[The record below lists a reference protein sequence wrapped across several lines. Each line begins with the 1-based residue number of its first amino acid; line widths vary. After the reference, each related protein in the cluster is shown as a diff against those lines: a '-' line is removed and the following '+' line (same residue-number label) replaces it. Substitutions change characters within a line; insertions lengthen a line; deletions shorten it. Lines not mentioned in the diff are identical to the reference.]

1 MQLIRK
7 LAPMCMHRSN
17 VPVKYRWDLMHH
29 AIGSLMPQAIDVG
42 NILRTASYVGTL
54 LE

>member
-17 VPVKYRWDLMHH
+17 VPVKQGCDFDVSRYRIVN
-29 AIGSLMPQAIDVG
+29 ARGQ
-42 NILRTASYVGTL
+42 
-54 LE
+54 